1 MDLKVRLKL
10 KFWGVRGSTATPR
23 ADRLAFGGNTS
34 CVEVRAPGDDTVLV
48 IDAGTG
54 VRNLAESLE
63 REFPCQPL
71 HVNFLMTHFHWDHIQ
86 GLPFF
91 SPLYDSRHSLAFCSE
106 RTETEIREMLEGQMS
121 HPYFPVPFEM
131 VAAQRTFIDSR
142 EGEIGTARMRA
153 RSFPLS
159 HPQGAC
165 GFRIEA
171 EGAVAVVVF
180 DHEHGNAGIDAAI
193 RSQAQNADLLIYDA
207 QYTPEEYERKRGWG
221 HSTWAEATRLARDAA
236 VGKLI
241 LFHHDPDRDDDSL
254 RAIVAEAQKSFA
266 ATEGAA
272 EGMTISL

>member
-23 ADRLAFGGNTS
+23 ADRLAFGGNTT
-34 CVEVRAPGDDTVLV
+34 CVEVRVPGDDTVLV

-54 VRNLAESLE
+54 VRDLAESLE
-63 REFPCQPL
+63 REFPSQPL
-71 HVNFLMTHFHWDHIQ
+71 RVTFLMTHFHWDHIQ

-131 VAAQRTFIDSR
+131 VAARRTFIDCR
-142 EGEIGTARMRA
+142 KNEIEIGRMLV
-153 RSFPLS
+153 RSFPLN

-171 EGAVAVVVF
+171 GGAKAVVVF
-180 DHEHGNAGIDAAI
+180 DHEHGNASIDAAI
-193 RSQAQNADLLIYDA
+193 RLHAENADLLIYDA
-207 QYTPEEYERKRGWG
+207 QYTPEEYESKRGWG
-221 HSTWAEATRLARDAA
+221 HSTWAEAARLAREAA
-236 VGKLI
+236 VEKLI
-241 LFHHDPDRDDDSL
+241 LFHHDPDRDDESM
-254 RAIVAEAQKSFA
+254 RAIVAEAQNSFA